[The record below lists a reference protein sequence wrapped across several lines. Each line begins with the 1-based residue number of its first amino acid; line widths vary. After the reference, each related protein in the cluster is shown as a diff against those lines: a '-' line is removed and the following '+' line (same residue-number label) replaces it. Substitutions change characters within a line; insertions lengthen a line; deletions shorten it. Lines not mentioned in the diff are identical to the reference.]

1 MNDVIIFLEKQVDVS
16 KLHALEVFGR
26 GGDWHTTV
34 YANKVKSLQVWE
46 IDKKWKNKIYWFSKR
61 KNSGRLFTYSSIF

>member
-34 YANKVKSLQVWE
+34 YANKVKSLQE
-46 IDKKWKNKIYWFSKR
+46 SSKCKNQNSRFDKNHS
-61 KNSGRLFTYSSIF
+61 